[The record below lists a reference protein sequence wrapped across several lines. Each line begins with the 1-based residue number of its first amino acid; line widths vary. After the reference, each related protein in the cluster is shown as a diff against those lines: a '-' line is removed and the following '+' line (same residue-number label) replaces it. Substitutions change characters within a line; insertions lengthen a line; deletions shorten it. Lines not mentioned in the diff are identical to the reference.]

1 MQEINAADW
10 LTAVD
15 AHRETIDTD
24 LLVAVAVANG
34 ETSVDGLEQETVDD
48 SIEELIGYGFLESV
62 FSAGCADADC
72 DADECIEYVLELRMP
87 RNTH

>member
-34 ETSVDGLEQETVDD
+34 ETSVDGLEQETVDET
-48 SIEELIGYGFLESV
+48 IEELIGYGFLESV
-62 FSAGCADADC
+62 FSASCSGGCVGDC
-72 DADECIEYVLELRMP
+72 EEHVLELRLP
-87 RNTH
+87 ESSR